1 MSPTEGQ
8 QTTLPPHGHAVRP
21 SKYTPSES
29 TRQRARSASIELVDA
44 DWDLVAQAD
53 YILSIVPPR
62 DAVDTAKRLT
72 NAVAR
77 GVRDKH
83 AEPLFYMD
91 LNAISP
97 GRARTLELLLG
108 DYPTMR
114 FLDGG
119 VSE

>member
-1 MSPTEGQ
+1 MSPIEGQ
-8 QTTLPPHGHAVRP
+8 QTTLPPHGLAVHP
-21 SKYTPSES
+21 SKSAPSES

-44 DWDLVAQAD
+44 DRDLVAQAD

-62 DAVDTAKRLT
+62 DAVDTAKRFT

-77 GVRDKH
+77 GVRDEH
-83 AEPLFYMD
+83 TQPLFYMD

-108 DYPTMR
+108 GYPMMR